1 VYGKK
6 PFTLND
12 IFSMLLTLDFSTVTR
27 TIGTSRF
34 FEGAFFETKNNVG
47 ANTGGAW

>member
-6 PFTLND
+6 TFTLKD

-27 TIGTSRF
+27 TIGALRF

-47 ANTGGAW
+47 AKTGGAW